1 VVVELALI
9 QMLLLVK
16 LAFYLANALEEIML
30 DVVLLDLDLHGI

>member
-9 QMLLLVK
+9 QMQLLVK